1 MLFKELLMKAAAGDS
16 KALDE
21 LYRMYR
27 PLITKMSVL
36 YDEFDDDLY
45 QEQMIC
51 FWRCIKKFTNKFI

>member
-1 MLFKELLMKAAAGDS
+1 MLFKELLTKAAAGDNE
-16 KALDE
+16 ALDE
-21 LYRMYR
+21 LYCMYR

-51 FWRCIKKFTNKFI
+51 FWRCIKKFTN

>member
-1 MLFKELLMKAAAGDS
+1 MLFKELLMKAAAGDN